1 MIQNNKL
8 PKNAATEL
16 NQVTSNTLLTNLDTK
31 TPNLGQA
38 LANQSTPVVLPQAQ
52 ITTLTPPPAI
62 TGFNLEATQN
72 AINSKIPTG
81 ITVTANRLL
90 TDNSGVTQPISVST
104 LPLPT
109 GASTSALQTTSN
121 TLLTNI
127 NNNLTNGTQKAILR
141 SGDKGST
148 TAQDVTSTNIDTDT
162 QALDINIK
170 GGSTLND
177 GLANPTVPNFGAFG
191 MVWNS
196 ATSLWDRMTKG
207 MQTIANSL
215 SVSLANND
223 TPTPR
228 TPSTPA
234 ANINVLT
241 GNFGDWVDISNY
253 RSASFQVIGGAAITA
268 GALVFQCSNDGVN
281 ASTMGVEE
289 IGVGSP
295 TPLLGAT
302 NIGANTVR
310 TFACNF
316 PTIRYIRINASTA
329 FAGGTVQIVPIYS
342 QLPYNRTIQTI
353 HQGTSA
359 NLNTQALLAVGANLA
374 GDVGVQY
381 RPTNTGASSVLSVM
395 SPATPTVT
403 SIKASAGKLIGW
415 QLQNSSASIRSV
427 KIWNN
432 NAPTLGTNSALFEID
447 IPANSSIDFELSG
460 GIGFGTGITYA
471 VTSAKGLT
479 DNTAIGLSLN
489 DVSGSFFFA

>member
-1 MIQNNKL
+1 MIINNEL
-8 PKNAATEL
+8 PNNASTAT
-16 NQVTSNTLLTNLDTK
+16 NQATSNTLLNNLDTK
-31 TPNLGQA
+31 TPSLGQA
-38 LANQSTPVVLPQAQ
+38 VASQSTPVVLPTAQ
-52 ITTLTPPPAI
+52 IATLTPPPAI

-72 AINSKIPTG
+72 AINNKLPAG
-81 ITVTANRLL
+81 LTVATNRLL
-90 TDNSGVTQPISVST
+90 TDNSGVTQPVSASD
-104 LPLPT
+104 LPLPA
-109 GASTSALQTTSN
+109 GASTSALQTTGN
-121 TLLTNI
+121 TLLSNI
-127 NNNLTNGTQKAILR
+127 WDKITQGIQ
-141 SGDKGST
+141 S
-148 TAQDVTSTNIDTDT
+148 
-162 QALDINIK
+162 
-170 GGSTLND
+170 
-177 GLANPTVPNFGAFG
+177 
-191 MVWNS
+191 
-196 ATSLWDRMTKG
+196 
-207 MQTIANSL
+207 IANSL

-228 TPSTPA
+228 EPSTPA
-234 ANINVLT
+234 ANVNLLT
-241 GNFGDWVDISNY
+241 GNVGDWVDISNY
-253 RSASFQVIGGAAITA
+253 RSASFQVIGGAGITA
-268 GALVFQCSNDGVN
+268 GALVFQCSNNGVH

-289 IGVGSP
+289 VGVGSP

-316 PTIRYIRINASTA
+316 PSIRYIRINASTA

-342 QLPYNRTIQTI
+342 QLPYTRTIQTI

-395 SPATPTVT
+395 SPTTPTAT

-415 QLQNSSASIRSV
+415 QLQNSSVSIRSV

-432 NAPTLGTNSALFEID
+432 NAPVLGTNSALFEID
-447 IPANSSIDFELSG
+447 IPAGGSIDFELSG

-479 DNTAIGLSLN
+479 DNTATGLALN

>member
-1 MIQNNKL
+1 MIINNEL
-8 PKNAATEL
+8 PNNASTAT
-16 NQVTSNTLLTNLDTK
+16 NQATSNTLLTNLDTK
-31 TPNLGQA
+31 TPSLGQA
-38 LANQSTPVVLPQAQ
+38 VASQSTPVVLPTSQ

-62 TGFNLEATQN
+62 TGYNLESTQN
-72 AINSKIPTG
+72 AINGKIPTG
-81 ITVTANRLL
+81 LTVSTNRLL
-90 TDNSGVTQPISVST
+90 TDNSGVTQPISASD
-104 LPLPT
+104 LPLPA
-109 GASTSALQTTSN
+109 GASTSALQTTGN
-121 TLLTNI
+121 TLL
-127 NNNLTNGTQKAILR
+127 
-141 SGDKGST
+141 SD
-148 TAQDVTSTNIDTDT
+148 
-162 QALDINIK
+162 
-170 GGSTLND
+170 
-177 GLANPTVPNFGAFG
+177 
-191 MVWNS
+191 
-196 ATSLWDRMTKG
+196 LWDKITKG
-207 MQTIANSL
+207 IQSIANSL

-228 TPSTPA
+228 EPSTPA
-234 ANINVLT
+234 ANVNLLT
-241 GNFGDWVDISNY
+241 GNVGDWVDISNY
-253 RSASFQVIGGAAITA
+253 RSASFQVIGGAGITA
-268 GALVFQCSNDGVN
+268 GALVFQCSNNGVQ

-289 IGVGSP
+289 VGVGSP

-316 PTIRYIRINASTA
+316 PSIRYIRINASTA

-342 QLPYNRTIQTI
+342 QLPYTRTIQTI

-395 SPATPTVT
+395 SPTTPTAT

-415 QLQNSSASIRSV
+415 QLQNSSVSIRSV

-432 NAPTLGTNSALFEID
+432 NAPVLGTNSALFEID
-447 IPANSSIDFELSG
+447 IPAGSSIDFNLEG

-479 DNTAIGLSLN
+479 DNTATGLALN